1 MNYSAKSSGVS
12 MEEQFSG
19 DMNMNTNR
27 NPFERIGKV
36 IKYEFK
42 HSARTLLPLYGV
54 LLVLGLLTGLSVS
67 QQKYD
72 KIISSVVG
80 QQSYHYELQGQEAA
94 KAMITGLLVMAVVGL
109 SVAIIVITI
118 VSLARRFKQSMLGEE
133 AYLNLSLPLTMGEQ
147 LWGRFIMDFIWIFC
161 CVVVIFLTFLLCFM
175 RMNLPNFFAQ
185 LRDSIPEMN
194 EALSHQN
201 LSFGKII
208 GILSLMSVA
217 GSMWV
222 ITFIFVVNA
231 ISHLFKNQKGIVKV
245 IAIIVL
251 IWISGKVTGLFT
263 MDDVS
268 MLRDN
273 SGYFFVRNGLII
285 SAINFVWSA
294 IYFAFSQ
301 YVFTKKL
308 NLE

>member
-1 MNYSAKSSGVS
+1 MK
-12 MEEQFSG
+12 
-19 DMNMNTNR
+19 

-54 LLVLGLLTGLSVS
+54 LLVLGLLTGLSVN
-67 QQKYD
+67 QQKYT
-72 KIISSVVG
+72 KIVSSISG
-80 QQSYHYELQGQEAA
+80 GQSYHYELQGQEAA

-133 AYLNLSLPLTMGEQ
+133 AYLNLSLPLTMGQQ
-147 LWGRFIMDFIWIFC
+147 LWGRFIMDFLWIFC

-175 RMNLPNFFAQ
+175 RMNLPNFFTE

-194 EALSHQN
+194 EALNQKN
-201 LSFGKII
+201 LSLGKIM
-208 GILSLMSVA
+208 GIVSLMSVT

-231 ISHLFKNQKGIVKV
+231 ISHLFKNQKRLIKV

-251 IWISGKVTGLFT
+251 IWLSGKVIGIFSI
-263 MDDVS
+263 DDVN
-268 MLRDN
+268 MLKEN
-273 SGYFFVRNGLII
+273 AGYVFIQNGLIV
-285 SAINFVWSA
+285 SAINVVWSA
-294 IYFAFSQ
+294 IYFAFTQ

>member
-1 MNYSAKSSGVS
+1 MK
-12 MEEQFSG
+12 
-19 DMNMNTNR
+19 

-54 LLVLGLLTGLSVS
+54 LLVLGLLTGLSVN

-72 KIISSVVG
+72 KIISSMTG
-80 QQSYHYELQGQEAA
+80 GQSYYYEAQGQEAA
-94 KAMITGLLVMAVVGL
+94 KALITGLLVMAVVGL
-109 SVAIIVITI
+109 SIAIIVITI
-118 VSLARRFKQSMLGEE
+118 TSLARRFKQSMLGEE
-133 AYLNLSLPLTMGEQ
+133 AYLNLSLPLTMGQQ
-147 LWGRFIMDFIWIFC
+147 LWGRFIMDFLWIFC

-175 RMNLPNFFAQ
+175 RMNLPNFFTE
-185 LRDSIPEMN
+185 LRNTIPEMN
-194 EALSHQN
+194 EALNQKN
-201 LSFGKII
+201 LSLGKIM
-208 GILSLMSVA
+208 GIVSLMSVT

-231 ISHLFKNQKGIVKV
+231 ISHLFKNQKRLIKV

-251 IWISGKVTGLFT
+251 IWLSGKVIGIFSI
-263 MDDVS
+263 DDVN
-268 MLRDN
+268 MLKEN
-273 SGYFFVRNGLII
+273 AGYVFIQNGLIV
-285 SAINFVWSA
+285 SAINVVWSA
-294 IYFAFSQ
+294 LYFAFAQ